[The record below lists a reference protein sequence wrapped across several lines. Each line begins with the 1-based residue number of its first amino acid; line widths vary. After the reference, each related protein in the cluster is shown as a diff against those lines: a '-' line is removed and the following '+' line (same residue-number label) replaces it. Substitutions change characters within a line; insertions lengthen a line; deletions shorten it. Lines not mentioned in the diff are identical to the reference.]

1 VDLLELRAVVN
12 VKMNLDRD
20 PETNVRVQTFAI
32 VSCGSKKADEETA
45 AADLYTSTHFQFKR
59 RWAEL
64 YCDNWLILS
73 AEHGLIDPIRRLE
86 PYDTSV
92 RDLDE
97 DELQEWRADVEQAL
111 WYRSNSYE
119 GNPAGNDVAWEDLD
133 EDFEPN
139 FELMMLAGQAYL
151 EPFGDFFEET
161 FPAPVYYPLA
171 GKRIGEQNAWLKA
184 WNEAHPWL
192 DDVTEETAVAIDY
205 AHDDSGDADVYYL
218 RHETGHVM
226 VVPTLE
232 ESEPRILN
240 DTPEEGLLNSP
251 ATAMKDH
258 RCWTVPASE
267 VPDVDDAEWEVE
279 PTLADFAGGSAP

>member
-1 VDLLELRAVVN
+1 
-12 VKMNLDRD
+12 MNLDRD
-20 PETNVRVQTFAI
+20 PGTNRRVKTFAI

-45 AADLYTSTHFQFKR
+45 AKELYTSTHFQFKR

-73 AEHGLIDPIRRLE
+73 AEHGIVDPGWNLE

-119 GNPAGNDVAWEDLD
+119 GNPCGNDVAWEDLP
-133 EDFEPN
+133 EEFSPN

-151 EPFGDFFEET
+151 EPFGEFFDET
-161 FPAPVYYPLA
+161 FPAPVYYPLE
-171 GKRIGEQNAWLKA
+171 GKRIGGQNAWLKA
-184 WNEAHPWL
+184 WVEAHPSL
-192 DDVTEETAVAIDY
+192 EDVTEETAVAIDY
-205 AHDDSGDADVYYL
+205 AHDDTGDADVYYL
-218 RHETGHVM
+218 RHKTGNVM
-226 VVPTLE
+226 VVPAHDS
-232 ESEPRILN
+232 SEPRVLN
-240 DTPEEGLLNSP
+240 ETPVKGTLNSP
-251 ATAMKDH
+251 ATAIRDH

-267 VPDVDDAEWEVE
+267 APDVDVLEWEAE
-279 PTLADFAGGSAP
+279 PTLADFAEVSA